1 MITIFSGEF
10 FEVIS
15 IRNLLESMNIKVFT
29 INEQM
34 SCIKPWIVSP
44 GGVKPMTL
52 KVKDEDFD
60 KAKKL
65 IDDYNKGI
73 LEIDQNKN

>member
-1 MITIFSGEF
+1 MITIFSGAF
-10 FEVIS
+10 LEVMG
-15 IRNLLESMNIKVFT
+15 IRNLLESMNIEVFT

-34 SCIKPWIVSP
+34 SCIEPWIVSP

-60 KAKKL
+60 KARKL
-65 IDDYNKGI
+65 IEDYNRGM
-73 LEIDQNKN
+73 LEID